1 ARVAKGRHNA
11 STIVAAAPSA
21 VVDLRALCN
30 DPAPEIYQRSPAWM
44 ETHGDTQATS
54 VVELAPG
61 LTEIKYDSAS
71 MQGRQWMC
79 RPRRDLC
86 VMVSA
91 LTQTPVL

>member
-1 ARVAKGRHNA
+1 
-11 STIVAAAPSA
+11 
-21 VVDLRALCN
+21 
-30 DPAPEIYQRSPAWM
+30 M

-61 LTEIKYDSAS
+61 LTEIKYESAS

-86 VMVSA
+86 VMISA
-91 LTQTPVL
+91 LTQTPVLSFAMTGADVVAVQLRLSGPPSTAKKPTRTPRPP